1 MIQNL
6 RQIKS
11 RIKSVESTRKI
22 TRAMEMVSAAKLNRV
37 RNAFYASR
45 HYSSNLEF
53 VLKRLLSDIDNAS
66 SPYLEKRDGSKG
78 IAMCVI
84 ASDAGLCGTY
94 NNNIIR
100 AAENFINI
108 GNRKNVKIIAIGKE
122 VSAYFKNKGYE
133 VARSHLGLYGRH
145 SAKVVDDLVSEL
157 TNIFL
162 SGTVDEVHIA
172 YTHFS
177 SNLRHIP
184 AVEKFLNI
192 SYVPEPRNYYILEP
206 GTKAILDR
214 MVPRYLSA
222 KMNTIV
228 LDAFTAEHSARMLA
242 MKVATDNAEEL
253 INTLTLQRN
262 KARQAAITKEVL
274 EIALSAE
281 ALKE

>member
-22 TRAMEMVSAAKLNRV
+22 TRAMEMVSAAKLSRV
-37 RNAFYASR
+37 RGAFYASR
-45 HYSSNLEF
+45 HYSTNMESI
-53 VLKRLLSDIDNAS
+53 LKRLLSDIKNAS
-66 SPYLEKRDGSKG
+66 SPYLENRDGSKG
-78 IAMCVI
+78 MAICII

-100 AAENFINI
+100 ATENFINI
-108 GNRKNVKIIAIGKE
+108 RNQKNIKIIAIGKE
-122 VSAYFKNKGYE
+122 VSAYFKNKGYD

-145 SAKVVDDLVSEL
+145 STKIVDDLVDEL
-157 TNIFL
+157 TDIFL

-184 AVEKFLNI
+184 VVEKFLNI
-192 SYVPEPRNYYILEP
+192 PYLTEQKNYYILEP
-206 GTKAILDR
+206 DAQVILDH

-242 MKVATDNAEEL
+242 MKIATDNAEEL
-253 INTLTLQRN
+253 IDTLTLQRN

-281 ALKE
+281 ALKD